1 MKFVAVFMVLTGLA
15 IGAGAA
21 PEFASFR
28 PEHTQFWVAVF
39 TTPAGFFFAAVGVL
53 LLFRGPRVR
62 RLVVL
67 AALLLATATVAATAF
82 RIMGLP
88 ATLTGLAGALAAL
101 AWAWKA
107 RPAPA

>member
-1 MKFVAVFMVLTGLA
+1 MKIVAVFMVLTGLV

-21 PEFASFR
+21 LEFAYLG

-39 TTPAGFFFAAVGVL
+39 TTPAGLLFAGVGVL
-53 LLFRGPRVR
+53 LWFRGAGIK

-67 AALLLATATVAATAF
+67 AGLVMATATVAATALG
-82 RIMGLP
+82 IMGPP
-88 ATLTGLAGALAAL
+88 ATLTGLAGALVAL
-101 AWAWKA
+101 GWAWKA